1 MLRRIVCIHIFS
13 VRNSD
18 KYTAHIT
25 TYTFKTVQVPRSGPN
40 PRFIKLYTI
49 LVSAVMQ
56 FQNPIEIGLKLVRLK
71 VFRIMDRTP
80 SV

>member
-1 MLRRIVCIHIFS
+1 MLRRIVCTHIFS
-13 VRNSD
+13 VWNFDTYS
-18 KYTAHIT
+18 AHII
-25 TYTFKTVQVPRSGPN
+25 TYTFKTVHVPRCGPN

-56 FQNPIEIGLKLVRLK
+56 FLNPIEIGLKLMRLK
-71 VFRIMDRTP
+71 VFRIMDRPP